1 MKLILKKLLLTTA
14 ASIKGSSINA
24 NSSLD
29 KKENKLV
36 EQFLTWNNQLCIAI
50 FYTADKFCEFL
61 WQRYISVYFFVFI
74 WWPLLPQSCWSWKR
88 FSSRE
93 QIDEVKS
100 RGNFDYVFLG
110 KFCAH
115 IFLHT
120 GWIKRALQWNPP
132 RCLSLCVFSMPS
144 LIT

>member
-1 MKLILKKLLLTTA
+1 MGPAERNISEHLEWNLGNRKKKKNYQNKYEINLKKLLLTTA
-14 ASIKGSSINA
+14 ASIKGSINT

-61 WQRYISVYFFVFI
+61 WQRYISVNFFVFI

-93 QIDEVKS
+93 QIEEVK
-100 RGNFDYVFLG
+100 VVL
-110 KFCAH
+110 
-115 IFLHT
+115 
-120 GWIKRALQWNPP
+120 IKY
-132 RCLSLCVFSMPS
+132 F
-144 LIT
+144 

>member
-1 MKLILKKLLLTTA
+1 MKLIKKKLLLTTA
-14 ASIKGSSINA
+14 ASIKGSSINT

-74 WWPLLPQSCWSWKR
+74 WWPLLLQSCWSWKR

-110 KFCAH
+110 KFVPISSYTPAESKELYNE
-115 IFLHT
+115 ILLDALVYAFLV
-120 GWIKRALQWNPP
+120 
-132 RCLSLCVFSMPS
+132 CLA
-144 LIT
+144 

>member
-14 ASIKGSSINA
+14 ASIKGSSINT

-61 WQRYISVYFFVFI
+61 
-74 WWPLLPQSCWSWKR
+74 
-88 FSSRE
+88 
-93 QIDEVKS
+93 
-100 RGNFDYVFLG
+100 
-110 KFCAH
+110 
-115 IFLHT
+115 
-120 GWIKRALQWNPP
+120 
-132 RCLSLCVFSMPS
+132 
-144 LIT
+144 